1 MATHSNVL
9 AWRIPGTGEPGGLP
23 AMVSHRIRHDWSDLA
38 DLAVSLFGYKW
49 KSHLYPKTYDPAS
62 TGLQV
67 RHDWSNLADLAV
79 SLFGYKW
86 KSHLYPKTYD
96 PASTGLQDPSVL
108 HGEKGNSVSSEKC
121 FSDTACRKSVD
132 SNSGAFHLDLVAAY
146 VWTSV
151 HKRWAYSHISGH
163 MNWRHGF
170 QTMPKTKKGIWATES
185 DFSFGS
191 QLVAEGEMF

>member
-1 MATHSNVL
+1 MTEQLHFHFLFHVLEKEMATHSSVL
-9 AWRIPGTGEPGGLP
+9 AWRIPGTGEPGGLSS
-23 AMVSHRIRHDWSDLA
+23 MGSHRVGHDWSDLA
-38 DLAVSLFGYKW
+38 G
-49 KSHLYPKTYDPAS
+49 
-62 TGLQV
+62 
-67 RHDWSNLADLAV
+67 LAV

-151 HKRWAYSHISGH
+151 HKRSAYSHISGH